1 MLYSVAF
8 KLLIKEY
15 YYSNLSSHSSLAK
28 MSYLSEISCSKNRT
42 ITALGYK
49 SLTPSPFL
57 RDVINVCLFFLPNF
71 IFCSFSGG
79 FGIFHRFPLPPDS
92 VYTSME
98 ALHRSTGSDVA
109 NPSSGTGSERYQSR
123 GPHMQ
128 ARGSRI
134 QAHEPQ
140 PSRTNPNVIFRRP
153 NDMAFG
159 LLY

>member
-1 MLYSVAF
+1 MKSVVQ
-8 KLLIKEY
+8 KTEQ
-15 YYSNLSSHSSLAK
+15 SLPWVTKASLHPPFCVTSL
-28 MSYLSEISCSKNRT
+28 MSVPYFFVT
-42 ITALGYK
+42 
-49 SLTPSPFL
+49 
-57 RDVINVCLFFLPNF
+57 LFF
-71 IFCSFSGG
+71 SFSGG

-109 NPSSGTGSERYQSR
+109 NPSSGSGSERYQSR